1 MNFTITARVV
11 SQLGAELISSDEVA
25 IYELVK
31 NGFDAGSSIV
41 EVNINHRLDISVIR
55 RIQELVLTGS
65 PTPTLDS
72 PPLLEAKRS
81 AVAAL
86 SNVTATGNEGGVCLL
101 LEKQVEELKA
111 RLEAASTIREFLKV
125 IGGVNSIDIVDY
137 GHGMTNDEVTRYYLT
152 IGTTHRLQQLRQIDL
167 SNPDSHVPSGEKGIG
182 RLSAMRLGYELEM
195 FTIPA
200 KSEQSVLV
208 AIHWRDFEMLVDRD
222 LTEVQVEV
230 DLRKKDGTSSGT
242 VITISDLHSN
252 WSRHRAIK
260 LASEHLTKFLDPFP
274 QLGLSLE
281 SGQQNPIEIQ
291 ANPKRSRT
299 LVLRWNGELVD
310 ATAALKQYLDN
321 SSNSFRCELRVP
333 DKGTP
338 ELVSEFSFAA
348 SGTHS
353 NVKYARNYSA
363 VDFADITEQQLR
375 LVGPFEF
382 ALYHFPRNKL
392 KAIPQWATRA
402 EFKSWLDSWC
412 GGLMVFRDG
421 VRVLPYATPGDDWLD
436 LDSRALR
443 GQGFRVNRIQVVGF
457 VRISRMRNPGLI
469 DQTNREGF
477 RDNDAFLTFRELVQR
492 HIHRNFVPALN
503 EHLSE
508 AKPDWAYLALRV
520 QEQQDVLAK
529 SVEKV
534 LDALKR
540 EDWKTVKDSAQ
551 ELAQFSDHL
560 REFSAVVET
569 ALTEKEASKLEILE
583 LAATGMAA
591 ESMAHDLEGA
601 VESAVATLG
610 ELARLSPEKA
620 VVASISHLRAV
631 HKSLLTQ
638 IKQISPGPARSRRRS
653 STFDLV
659 EIASEAAQV
668 YRERCQR
675 HGINVHLPQ
684 QGVALSV
691 QAVNGHVRQI
701 LDNLFRNSIFWIQ
714 DTKKKFPESVD
725 HWIKIEADPI
735 ARQLRFSD
743 SGVGI
748 AKEDAEW
755 IFRPFTSRRA
765 QGRGLGLYICKEL
778 ADFNSITLR
787 LDTADVNRWNRLKTF
802 VMDFPERK

>member
-31 NGFDAGSSIV
+31 NGFDAGSSVV
-41 EVNINHRLDISVIR
+41 EVNINHRLDISIIR
-55 RIQELVLTGS
+55 RIQQIVLNG
-65 PTPTLDS
+65 PADGILDRHLS
-72 PPLLEAKRS
+72 EEVRSSAIGALLTS
-81 AVAAL
+81 QN
-86 SNVTATGNEGGVCLL
+86 SHEGILL
-101 LEKQVEELKA
+101 IEKQFEELRA
-111 RLEAASTIREFLKV
+111 RLKAAKSNREFLRI
-125 IGGVNSIDIVDY
+125 IGGINSIDIVDY
-137 GHGMTNDEVTRYYLT
+137 GQGMTNDEVTRYYLT
-152 IGTTHRLQQLRQIDL
+152 IGTTHRLQQLRQIDPN
-167 SNPDSHVPSGEKGIG
+167 NPEAHIPSGEKGIG

-195 FTIPA
+195 FTVPA
-200 KSEQSVLV
+200 RGHQSVFV
-208 AIHWRDFEMLVDRD
+208 GIHWRDFEMLVDRD
-222 LTEVQVEV
+222 LTAVQVEV
-230 DLRKKDGTSSGT
+230 DEREKGGAAPGTL
-242 VITISDLHSN
+242 ITISDLHSD

-260 LASEHLTKFLDPFP
+260 LASEHLAKFLDPFP
-274 QLGLSLE
+274 ALRFGNA
-281 SGQQNPIEIQ
+281 GTQQNPNRVSTRQ
-291 ANPKRSRT
+291 SRT
-299 LVLRWNGELVD
+299 LVLRWNGELID

-321 SSNSFRCELRVP
+321 CNNSFLCELQVP
-333 DKGTP
+333 EKGP
-338 ELVSEFSFAA
+338 PVLVSEFNFAA
-348 SGTHS
+348 SGSHPNIKS
-353 NVKYARNYSA
+353 VRSYSA
-363 VDFADITEQQLR
+363 VDFADITEAQLR

-392 KAIPQWATRA
+392 KAIPQWATRT
-402 EFKSWLDSWC
+402 EFKSWLDGWC

-421 VRVLPYATPGDDWLD
+421 VRVLPYATHGDDWLD

-457 VRISRMRNPGLI
+457 VRISRMQNPGLI

-477 RDNDAFLTFRELVQR
+477 RDNEVFQTFRELIQR
-492 HIHRNFVPALN
+492 HIHRSFVPALN

-520 QEQQDVLAK
+520 QEQQDSLAK
-529 SVEKV
+529 SVETV

-540 EDWKTVKDSAQ
+540 EDWSAVKESAKD
-551 ELAQFSDHL
+551 LAQFSDHL

-601 VESAVATLG
+601 IESAVATLG
-610 ELARLSPEKA
+610 ELARLSPEKS

-653 STFDLV
+653 SNFDLIEV
-659 EIASEAAQV
+659 ATEAAHV
-668 YRERCQR
+668 YRERCAR
-675 HGINVHLPQ
+675 HQIVVQFPGKD
-684 QGVALSV
+684 VALKV
-691 QAVNGHVRQI
+691 QAVNGHVRQV
-701 LDNLFRNSIFWIQ
+701 LDNLFRNSIFWLQ
-714 DTKKKFPESVD
+714 DTKKKFPDIVER
-725 HWIKIEADPI
+725 WIKIEADPI

-743 SGVGI
+743 SGLGI

-765 QGRGLGLYICKEL
+765 EGRGLGLYICKEL
-778 ADFNSITLR
+778 ADFNGINLR
-787 LDTADVNRWNRLKTF
+787 LDLTHTNQWNRLDTF
-802 VMDFPERK
+802 VMDFPETK